1 MLVVADRCA
10 QSDAEENKEQ
20 TKNKQGRARRR
31 TKPRRIY
38 LPELQ
43 TEACTGM
50 QMRKVNK
57 AVAGEA
63 FGKIDHFM
71 KRDESLH
78 CYR

>member
-1 MLVVADRCA
+1 MLTGVH
-10 QSDAEENKEQ
+10 SQ
-20 TKNKQGRARRR
+20 TQRKTIKNKRGRVRRR
-31 TKPRRIY
+31 TKARRIY

-50 QMRKVNK
+50 QTRKVNK

-63 FGKIDHFM
+63 FGKIDHLM
-71 KRDESLH
+71 KRNESLH